1 MKGDRA
7 KIGRGSYRLDMR
19 AAMAAGDLDEV
30 VKKVL
35 CEMLSPRGCSD
46 GDRMHISNLL
56 GLREEA
62 EQISDDPRSVTDDER
77 RVSKLMD

>member
-1 MKGDRA
+1 
-7 KIGRGSYRLDMR
+7 MR

-35 CEMLSPRGCSD
+35 CEMLSPRGYSD

-62 EQISDDPRSVTDDER
+62 EQISDDPRSVTDEER
-77 RVSKLMD
+77 RVSKLVD